1 MQIETKEIIKKEY
14 VNSYVAI
21 DGSRFNSEAE
31 CKKYEESAKMVL
43 YTKYKPLIICR
54 KTEEEIYNTGSC
66 EYEIDIIKINTVE
79 DIDIL
84 TQLYYLYNTHS
95 SARTEENMQKIRTKV
110 TNYYNNGDIVFIG
123 RGCGYDNYDNFCFI
137 NSLQEVINHLNKVV
151 TENETN

>member
-1 MQIETKEIIKKEY
+1 MKEHKIEKTKVEVTYEY
-14 VNSYVAI
+14 EAM
-21 DGSRFNSEAE
+21 DGSIFKSKEE

-43 YTKYKPLIICR
+43 YTKYKPLVICR
-54 KTEEEIYNTGSC
+54 KTEEEIYNAGSC

-84 TQLYYLYNTHS
+84 MQLYYLYNTHS